1 MDGKGQAPAL
11 HVANPVSRGLARAL
25 ASALGMTALASP
37 FAATAAGTYIVNT
50 TGDPGPLGSLSLRQ
64 AIAAADASDG
74 NTVQFAASL
83 AHSTITLTTGNI
95 PISSAISIVG
105 PGADN
110 ITISG
115 GNASRIFHPSCS
127 TNKLVSISGLTL
139 SDGNAGAQ
147 NGGAILSLGCKLS
160 LSDVHITNSH
170 ARSGGGVVFDSG
182 TISNSVISGCHA
194 DNSGG
199 AIAVYGG
206 TGNRYINTSTIE
218 SNTAVKGGGGVFV
231 DDVNFGN
238 SSAFA
243 RISQSTINNNH
254 VTATVEPLYG
264 GGGIAVVH
272 SKLELYYSTVT
283 QNQSYSKGGGVTFA
297 DTYSANLGD
306 ILRATVVHNSA
317 FKTGGNGIYA
327 PGATVFLDSS
337 IVADNFSI
345 YGLSDLAGS
354 ALVIYSLIQSPNGN
368 TVTGEGALVGAD
380 PNLAP
385 LDDNGGPTKTMLPN
399 PGSPVI
405 DAVNFCFN
413 KDQRGLNCVNG
424 KADMGSVERQ
434 NPEVIIFR
442 DGFDSG

>member
-11 HVANPVSRGLARAL
+11 HVANPVYRGLARAL

-37 FAATAAGTYIVNT
+37 SAATAAGTYIVNT
-50 TGDPGPLGSLSLRQ
+50 TGDPGPLGSMSLRQ

-115 GNASRIFHPSCS
+115 GNASRIFLPSCS

-139 SDGNAGAQ
+139 SDGNAGVQ
-147 NGGAILSLGCKLS
+147 NGGAIFSFGCKLS

-206 TGNRYINTSTIE
+206 AGNRYINTSTIE
-218 SNTAVKGGGGVFV
+218 SNSAVKGGGGVFV

-254 VTATVEPLYG
+254 VTATVEPQYG
-264 GGGIAVVH
+264 GGGVAVVH

-297 DTYSANLGD
+297 DTYSANLSD
-306 ILRATVVHNSA
+306 ILRATVVTIPGSRRVATVSTRQAQPCFSIRASSQTTSA
-317 FKTGGNGIYA
+317 FTDSRTWPA
-327 PGATVFLDSS
+327 P
-337 IVADNFSI
+337 
-345 YGLSDLAGS
+345 
-354 ALVIYSLIQSPNGN
+354 PW
-368 TVTGEGALVGAD
+368 
-380 PNLAP
+380 
-385 LDDNGGPTKTMLPN
+385 
-399 PGSPVI
+399 
-405 DAVNFCFN
+405 
-413 KDQRGLNCVNG
+413 
-424 KADMGSVERQ
+424 
-434 NPEVIIFR
+434 
-442 DGFDSG
+442 